1 MVPWTILFCSGLE
14 DFGAVTRRP
23 WVLWAGAMLALI
35 LLYHFERNTSSRDV
49 TKIGMPLL
57 ATAVGPVSYTH
68 LDVYKRQGRQHCGNT
83 DTRRHR
89 SELG

>member
-1 MVPWTILFCSGLE
+1 MVPWTILFCFGLE

-35 LLYHFERNTSSRDV
+35 LLYYFERYTSSRTV

-57 ATAVGPVSYTH
+57 ATAVGLLPHVIQRIH
-68 LDVYKRQGRQHCGNT
+68 FVFIIF
-83 DTRRHR
+83 
-89 SELG
+89 